1 MSQSERSIG
10 IVGLGLIGGSVG
22 LAARAAGW
30 HVLGYDPV
38 RETRFAAEGHAV
50 DRAVL
55 DPLDLCE
62 CDVVFVAVPPPATV
76 EALGVLRHA
85 CSVITDCASV
95 KGPIAEW
102 ASQQPEDALR
112 RRLVPGHPMAGHERG
127 GLEHAR
133 ADLFSGAPWLLT
145 PTDHTDPRATE
156 LVEAT
161 VRGFRAA
168 PKRLDAREHDR
179 IVARVSHLTHAVA
192 SALVHVAGD
201 DAEFGGGS
209 WRDGTRVAGATPAMW
224 RDILLMNR
232 REAGEALEALIAQLE
247 TVLSRVRSGDAE
259 GLESYWD
266 EARNLKHD
274 MQTRRG

>member
-1 MSQSERSIG
+1 MSQSETSIG

-38 RETRFAAEGHAV
+38 RETRFAAEGHAA

-62 CDVVFVAVPPPATV
+62 CDVVFVAVPPPATL

-85 CSVITDCASV
+85 CSVLTDCASV

-102 ASQQPEDALR
+102 AVRQDEDALR

-127 GLEHAR
+127 GLQHAR
-133 ADLFSGAPWLLT
+133 GDLFSGAPWLLT

-156 LVEAT
+156 LVEQT
-161 VRGFRAA
+161 VRAFGAE

-192 SALVHVAGD
+192 SALALVAGD
-201 DAEFGGGS
+201 DARFGGGS
-209 WRDGTRVAGATPAMW
+209 WRDGTRVAGASPPMW
-224 RDILLMNR
+224 RDILLMNHA
-232 REAGEALEALIAQLE
+232 EAADALEALIAQLE
-247 TVLSRVRSGDAE
+247 SVLSKVRSGDAE
-259 GLESYWD
+259 GLESYWE
-266 EARNLKHD
+266 EARRIKHG
-274 MQTRRG
+274 MQTP